1 MEKYVI
7 RGGKPLVG
15 DVNIGG
21 AKNAAVA
28 ILPATILA
36 GGKCLI
42 ENLPCISDVMASLQI
57 LSELGASIRMVSRS
71 TYEIDTSHLDSTEV
85 SNELSRQMRASYY
98 FLGALLGR
106 FGSGQVAM
114 PGGCNLGPRP
124 IDQHLKAFTA
134 FGAEDSVEYGQIHVR
149 SEHLVGG
156 HVFFDTVS
164 VGATMNAMLAAVLAE
179 GTTILENVAREPHIV
194 DLANFLNMMGA
205 DVHGAGTDVIKIHG
219 VKEMHGCNYS
229 IIPDQI
235 EAGSYM
241 VAAAITKG
249 DITLHNVIP
258 KHMEPITAKL
268 RAAGCEVEEFDDAL
282 RITRTGEL
290 KPLKLK
296 TMPHPGFPT
305 DMQPLMTALLTLAKG
320 TSIVTEGIW
329 ENRFRYVDELIHMG
343 ANIQVDGQV
352 AVIEGVKELHPAPL
366 RATDLRA
373 GAAMVMAALAANGVS
388 EVDETIHIERG
399 YENIVE
405 KLQALGADIRRVE
418 IPANAVSRAIK
429 KDSWAADRAAQFLWK
444 ALGQTNGIFYHPVF
458 WLLRQLRAD
467 PQRGQVSADRHGQE
481 LPHDSDRAENPG
493 SGGQRLRRHPRH
505 ARALRPRLGTGYLF
519 EKAPR
524 PAVRM
529 CRYAGYAGLPRHDS
543 ARGGGNPC
551 GRSDAGNRQL
561 HGDELSHQP

>member
-7 RGGKPLVG
+7 HGGKPLSGEV
-15 DVNIGG
+15 VIGG

-57 LSELGASIRMVSRS
+57 LSELGAGIRMVTRNI
-71 TYEIDTSHLDSTEV
+71 YEIDTTNINSTEV

-134 FGAEDSVEYGQIHVR
+134 FGAEDSVEYGQIRVKADR
-149 SEHLVGG
+149 LVGS

-164 VGATMNAMLAAVLAE
+164 VGATMNAMLAAATAQ
-179 GTTILENVAREPHIV
+179 GTTVLENVAREPHIV

-205 DVHGAGTDVIKIHG
+205 DIHGAGTDVIKIHG
-219 VKEMHGCNYS
+219 VRQLHGCNYS

-249 DITLHNVIP
+249 DVTLRNVTP
-258 KHMEPITAKL
+258 KHLEPITAKL
-268 RAAGCEVEEFDDAL
+268 RAAGCDIEEYDDAL
-282 RITRTGEL
+282 RIRRTGDL
-290 KPLKLK
+290 HPLKVK

-305 DMQPLMTALLTLAKG
+305 DMQPLMTTLLTLADG

-329 ENRFRYVDELIHMG
+329 ENRFRYVDELLRMG

-352 AVIEGVKELHPAPL
+352 AVIEGVKKLRPAPL

-373 GAAMVMAALAANGVS
+373 GAAMVMAALSADGIS

-405 KLQALGADIRRVE
+405 KLQLLGADIRRVE
-418 IPANAVSRAIK
+418 APPSAINRAI
-429 KDSWAADRAAQFLWK
+429 
-444 ALGQTNGIFYHPVF
+444 
-458 WLLRQLRAD
+458 
-467 PQRGQVSADRHGQE
+467 
-481 LPHDSDRAENPG
+481 
-493 SGGQRLRRHPRH
+493 
-505 ARALRPRLGTGYLF
+505 
-519 EKAPR
+519 
-524 PAVRM
+524 
-529 CRYAGYAGLPRHDS
+529 
-543 ARGGGNPC
+543 
-551 GRSDAGNRQL
+551 
-561 HGDELSHQP
+561 

>member
-1 MEKYVI
+1 MEKFVI
-7 RGGKPLVG
+7 RGGNPLQG

-36 GGKCLI
+36 ADKCLI

-71 TYEIDTSHLDSTEV
+71 TYEIDTTHIVSTEV

-106 FGSGQVAM
+106 FGAGQVAM

-124 IDQHLKAFTA
+124 IDQHLKAFA
-134 FGAEDSVEYGQIHVR
+134 ALGAEDSVEYGQIHVKAGALNG
-149 SEHLVGG
+149 S

-164 VGATMNAMLAAVLAE
+164 VGATMNAMLAAVLAK
-179 GTTILENVAREPHIV
+179 GTTVLENVAREPHIV

-205 DVHGAGTDVIKIHG
+205 DVRGAGTDVIKIHG
-219 VKEMHGCNYS
+219 VPKLHGCEYS
-229 IIPDQI
+229 VIPDQI

-241 VAAAITKG
+241 VGAAITKG
-249 DITLHNVIP
+249 DVTLHNVIP

-268 RAAGCEVEEFDDAL
+268 RAAGCEIWEYDDAL
-282 RITRTGEL
+282 RIRRTGEL
-290 KPLKLK
+290 RALKIK

-305 DMQPLMTALLTLAKG
+305 DMQPLMTTLLSLAQG
-320 TSIVTEGIW
+320 TSIITEGIW

-343 ANIQVDGQV
+343 ANIRVDGQV

-373 GAAMVMAALAANGVS
+373 GAAMVMAALAADGVS
-388 EVDETIHIERG
+388 EIDETIHIERG

-405 KLQALGADIRRVE
+405 KLQQLGADIRRVE
-418 IPANAVSRAIK
+418 IPAHAASRA
-429 KDSWAADRAAQFLWK
+429 
-444 ALGQTNGIFYHPVF
+444 
-458 WLLRQLRAD
+458 
-467 PQRGQVSADRHGQE
+467 
-481 LPHDSDRAENPG
+481 
-493 SGGQRLRRHPRH
+493 
-505 ARALRPRLGTGYLF
+505 
-519 EKAPR
+519 
-524 PAVRM
+524 M
-529 CRYAGYAGLPRHDS
+529 
-543 ARGGGNPC
+543 
-551 GRSDAGNRQL
+551 
-561 HGDELSHQP
+561 